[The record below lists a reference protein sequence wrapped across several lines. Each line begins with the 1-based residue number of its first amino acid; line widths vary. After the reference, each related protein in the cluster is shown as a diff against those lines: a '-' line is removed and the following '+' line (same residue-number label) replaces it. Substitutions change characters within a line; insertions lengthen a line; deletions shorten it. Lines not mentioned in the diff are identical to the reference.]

1 MAPFFII
8 LLLGVGFMALL
19 VTGAV
24 ALVRSLN
31 RSQATGPQ
39 RLLGGLM
46 GTAFLALF
54 GLVGSA
60 FLVGTLAL
68 LGGALVLEH
77 GPIRSVEVL
86 RLDDTRGSGG
96 RSVSRV
102 HAAAGTLDDDAERA
116 YLAATAGL
124 DPEYPVHVLVEYR
137 GEVRVDRLQRWLERE
152 THGDVYLVEARP
164 VIRDGED
171 LTVLDFGL
179 DVTERELAHF
189 EREFEEA
196 QPFFDL
202 PHGVRV
208 RIGER

>member
-19 VTGAV
+19 VMGAV
-24 ALVRSLN
+24 GLVRALT
-31 RSQATGPQ
+31 RSQAPGPQ
-39 RLLGGLM
+39 RLLGGLL
-46 GTAFLALF
+46 GTAFLAVF
-54 GLVGSA
+54 GIVGSG

-68 LGGALVLEH
+68 MGGALVLEH
-77 GPIRSVEVL
+77 GPIRSIEVL
-86 RLDDTRGSGG
+86 RLDDTRSMGTRGMNP
-96 RSVSRV
+96 V
-102 HAAAGTLDDDAERA
+102 HAAIGTLDDDAEQA

-124 DPEYPVHVLVEYR
+124 DREYPVHVLVEYS
-137 GEVRVDRLQRWLERE
+137 GEVRVDRMQRWLERE
-152 THGDVYLVEARP
+152 THGDVVLVEARP
-164 VIRDGED
+164 VIREGED

-208 RIGER
+208 RISQR

>member
-1 MAPFFII
+1 MAPFFIT

-24 ALVRSLN
+24 ALVRALT
-31 RSQATGPQ
+31 RSQVPGPQ
-39 RLLGGLM
+39 RLLGGLL

-54 GLVGSA
+54 GILGSGI
-60 FLVGTLAL
+60 LVGTLAL

-77 GPIRSVEVL
+77 GPVRSVEVL
-86 RLDDTRGSGG
+86 RLDRTRGMTPLGMNL
-96 RSVSRV
+96 VQ
-102 HAAAGTLDDDAERA
+102 AAAGSLDGDAERA

-124 DPEYPVHVLVEYR
+124 DSEYGVHVLVEYR
-137 GEVRVDRLQRWLERE
+137 GKVRVDRLQRWLERE
-152 THGDVYLVEARP
+152 THGDVVLVEARP
-164 VIRDGED
+164 VIREGEERM
-171 LTVLDFGL
+171 VLDFGL
-179 DVTERELAHF
+179 EVSDREMAHF

-202 PHGVRV
+202 PHGVRI

>member
-1 MAPFFII
+1 MAPYLVI
-8 LLLGVGFMALL
+8 LLLGLGFMALL

-24 ALVRSLN
+24 GLVRAMT
-31 RSQATGPQ
+31 RSQVPGPQ
-39 RLLGGLM
+39 RLLGGLL
-46 GTAFLALF
+46 GTALLALF
-54 GLVGSA
+54 WIVGSGI
-60 FLVGTLAL
+60 LVGTLAVM
-68 LGGALVLEH
+68 GGALVLEH
-77 GPIRSVEVL
+77 GPIRSIEIL
-86 RLDDTRGSGG
+86 RLDHDRGMPTRGMNQ
-96 RSVSRV
+96 VQ
-102 HAAAGTLDDDAERA
+102 AAANTLDEDAEQT

-164 VIRDGED
+164 VIREGEER
-171 LTVLDFGL
+171 TVLDFGL

-208 RIGER
+208 RIGDR